1 MNRVLRD
8 ALVAAALATSWPMA
22 AQAQLV
28 VGRQVTVIQTVATS
42 AYLNGGVGLDE
53 QAAMRSVAKAFPLR
67 IVFSENKNRQF
78 LADIPMVISNSS
90 GNAIFE
96 LRAAGPMLYVMLPQG
111 RYKVSARYKGVTQT
125 HEVNLAGKDG
135 RDVNFHWEGNLRD
148 SPPLESP
155 QTAGRVIAAGYDEER
170 MAPLPDQALIGTKP
184 AEHPG
189 VRELDG
195 R

>member
-8 ALVAAALATSWPMA
+8 ALVTAALAASWPIA

-42 AYLNGGVGLDE
+42 EYLNGGVGLDE

-96 LRAAGPMLYVMLPQG
+96 LRAAGPMLYILLPQG
-111 RYKVSARYKGVTQT
+111 RYKVSARYKGVIQT
-125 HEVNLAGKDG
+125 HEVILAAKDGKDL
-135 RDVNFHWEGNLRD
+135 NFHWEGDLRD

-155 QTAGRVIAAGYDEER
+155 QSAGRVIAALYGAEHTALSGQ
-170 MAPLPDQALIGTKP
+170 APIAAKP
-184 AEHPG
+184 AEQPPL
-189 VRELDG
+189 RDIDW